1 MYKTKAALR
10 DKVHNLAEAA
20 FDQLL
25 ISGHGDGE
33 YVDEYQIV
41 YEGKP
46 RHLSLN
52 QAHLFLTQLLERV
65 PIDPTAYFP
74 PE

>member
-1 MYKTKAALR
+1 MYKTNAALR
-10 DKVHNLAEAA
+10 DEVHKLAEAA

-33 YVDEYQIV
+33 YTGEYQIV

-46 RHLSLN
+46 RHLPLK
-52 QAHLFLTQLLERV
+52 QAYLFLTQLLEGM
-65 PIDPTAYFP
+65 PIDMATYFP